1 MIRLPIRHLLCA
13 ALAAQLTGCTVGP
26 DYVRPVETA
35 APAYKEAG
43 DWKTATPSD
52 QFTRGAWWKI
62 YNDAELDRLETA
74 ATDANQELAAAAAR
88 YREAQTLV
96 DQARAGLF
104 PTVGVGAS
112 AARGGN
118 GNGSGNGSG
127 SGSNNANTVNS
138 LGSAS
143 VRNSFSASVD
153 ASWEV
158 DLWGRVRRAVEAS
171 EANAAA
177 GAADLESARL
187 SIQGQLAIAYFSL
200 RVVDSAQR
208 LLDRTVDAY
217 QQTLTLTTN
226 RYNAGVVARADVV
239 QADVQLKSAQAQAVD
254 NRATR
259 AQFEHA
265 IAVLTGQ
272 APAGFSLAVAN
283 DLLTPPDIP
292 PGLPSQLLERRPD
305 IAAAE
310 RRMAAANAQIGVATA
325 AFFPTLSL
333 SASGGFA
340 SSKLAQLLS
349 LPNRFWSIGANLAEP
364 LFDAGLRRAQ
374 RDQTLAQY
382 DEAVANYRQTVLA
395 GFQEVEDNL
404 ATLAVLKEEATIQQA
419 AVDAARLSVD
429 LTTNQYKAGI
439 VGFINVVA
447 AQAVLF
453 NNERSLVQ
461 LRGRQWQANVT
472 LVRALGGGWSAA
484 DDAPAGSTPSG

>member
-1 MIRLPIRHLLCA
+1 MIRRTIKILLCA
-13 ALAAQLTGCTVGP
+13 SLLFALAACTVGP
-26 DYVRPVETA
+26 DYVRPASPE

-43 DWKTATPSD
+43 QWKTATPSD

-62 YNDAELDRLETA
+62 YNDPVLDGLEVEATA
-74 ATDANQELAAAAAR
+74 ANQQLAAASAR

-104 PTVGVGAS
+104 PAVGIGAS
-112 AARGGN
+112 ATRGTGGTGSN
-118 GNGSGNGSG
+118 GNGI
-127 SGSNNANTVNS
+127 A
-138 LGSAS
+138 LPS
-143 VRNSFSASVD
+143 VRNSITATVD
-153 ASWEV
+153 ASWEI

-177 GAADLESARL
+177 SSADLESARL

-200 RVVDSAQR
+200 RVSDSGQR

-217 QQTLTLTTN
+217 RQTLTLTTN
-226 RYNAGVVARADVV
+226 RYNAGVAARAEVV
-239 QADVQLKSAQAQAVD
+239 QADAQLKSAQASAVD
-254 NRATR
+254 NHATR
-259 AQFEHA
+259 ATFEHA
-265 IAVLTGQ
+265 IAVLVGK
-272 APAGFSLAVAN
+272 APAEFSLAVAE
-283 DLLTPPDIP
+283 DLPMPPAVP
-292 PGLPSQLLERRPD
+292 PGVPSQLLERRPD

-310 RRMAAANAQIGVATA
+310 RRMAAANAEIGVATA

-349 LPNRFWSIGANLAEP
+349 LPNRFWSIGADIAEP
-364 LFDAGLRRAQ
+364 IFDAGLRRAQ
-374 RDQTLAQY
+374 RDQTVAQF

-404 ATLAVLKEEATIQQA
+404 ATLSTLEEEGALQVA
-419 AVDAARLSVD
+419 AVEAAQRSVE

-439 VGFINVVA
+439 VGYINVFA
-447 AQAVLF
+447 AQTVLF
-453 NNERSLVQ
+453 SNERTLVL

-472 LVRALGGGWSAA
+472 LVRALGGGWQ
-484 DDAPAGSTPSG
+484 AP

>member
-62 YNDAELDRLETA
+62 YNDAELDRLEAA

-112 AARGGN
+112 ATRGGN
-118 GNGSGNGSG
+118 GSGAS
-127 SGSNNANTVNS
+127 NANS
-138 LGSAS
+138 LNGLGGAS

-272 APAGFSLAVAN
+272 APASFSLAVAD
-283 DLLTPPDIP
+283 DLPVPPDIP

-305 IAAAE
+305 VAAAE

-349 LPNRFWSIGANLAEP
+349 LPNRFWSIGANLAGP

-404 ATLAVLKEEATIQQA
+404 ATLAVLKDEATIQQA

-472 LVRALGGGWSAA
+472 LVRALGGGWSTA
-484 DDAPAGSTPSG
+484 DGAPAGLTPRG

>member
-1 MIRLPIRHLLCA
+1 
-13 ALAAQLTGCTVGP
+13 
-26 DYVRPVETA
+26 
-35 APAYKEAG
+35 
-43 DWKTATPSD
+43 
-52 QFTRGAWWKI
+52 
-62 YNDAELDRLETA
+62 
-74 ATDANQELAAAAAR
+74 
-88 YREAQTLV
+88 
-96 DQARAGLF
+96 
-104 PTVGVGAS
+104 
-112 AARGGN
+112 
-118 GNGSGNGSG
+118 
-127 SGSNNANTVNS
+127 
-138 LGSAS
+138 
-143 VRNSFSASVD
+143 
-153 ASWEV
+153 
-158 DLWGRVRRAVEAS
+158 
-171 EANAAA
+171 
-177 GAADLESARL
+177 
-187 SIQGQLAIAYFSL
+187 
-200 RVVDSAQR
+200 
-208 LLDRTVDAY
+208 
-217 QQTLTLTTN
+217 
-226 RYNAGVVARADVV
+226 
-239 QADVQLKSAQAQAVD
+239 VD

-272 APAGFSLAVAN
+272 APAGFSLVVAN

-382 DEAVANYRQTVLA
+382 DEAVADYRQTVLP

-404 ATLAVLKEEATIQQA
+404 ATLAVLKDEATIQQA

-447 AQAVLF
+447 AQTVLF

-472 LVRALGGGWSAA
+472 LVRALGGGWTAA
-484 DDAPAGSTPSG
+484 EGAPAGSTPSG